1 MKQFIKDLK
10 IGEKVD
16 SLFSVKYKH
25 PIKEY
30 TNGLMFLMGV
40 ADKTGEIEVTYWG
53 NFDKTIAEKIH
64 KSFSE
69 NDVIRIKGNVGEYKK
84 KTKIDVNEPD
94 GKIEITKEYDLEDFI
109 PITDKNIEEMYEE
122 LKKYINS
129 INDKNLKSLLNQFFE
144 DEIFIKIFKKCPG
157 AMYMHHG
164 YIGGLLEHS
173 LNVVK
178 LCDTIFRLY
187 PALDYDLLIT
197 GAILHDIGKTKE
209 FEVKTNIQETED
221 GMLRGHIVI
230 GEEMILEKINKIP
243 EFPKILKM
251 KILHT
256 ILSHHGNLEY
266 GSPRTPQFPEA
277 AAIYYADEFDS
288 KVIQYIK
295 LKEEANT
302 DDFHI
307 YTKRFGQLYIR

>member
-84 KTKIDVNEPD
+84 KTKIDVNEPE

-144 DEIFIKIFKKCPG
+144 DETFIKIFKKCP
-157 AMYMHHG
+157 
-164 YIGGLLEHS
+164 
-173 LNVVK
+173 
-178 LCDTIFRLY
+178 
-187 PALDYDLLIT
+187 
-197 GAILHDIGKTKE
+197 
-209 FEVKTNIQETED
+209 
-221 GMLRGHIVI
+221 
-230 GEEMILEKINKIP
+230 
-243 EFPKILKM
+243 
-251 KILHT
+251 
-256 ILSHHGNLEY
+256 
-266 GSPRTPQFPEA
+266 
-277 AAIYYADEFDS
+277 
-288 KVIQYIK
+288 
-295 LKEEANT
+295 
-302 DDFHI
+302 
-307 YTKRFGQLYIR
+307 